1 MKKRIIKF
9 FKKML
14 VSSFLL
20 YGYNVIAAPLSLI
33 IPINFVTVLLV
44 TLFGIPVLF
53 SLITILI
60 IGF

>member
-1 MKKRIIKF
+1 MKKRIIKIL
-9 FKKML
+9 KKLL

-20 YGYNVIAAPLSLI
+20 YGYNVVAAPLSLI
-33 IPINFVTVLLV
+33 VPINFITVSLL
-44 TLFGIPVLF
+44 TIFGMPALF